1 MLSCLYD
8 KHSECPEE
16 SGLDNDVSRAGLLN
30 LGTSGIWGQIILCC
44 GGLSCALQN
53 VSQYLWPLPTKCQ

>member
-8 KHSECPEE
+8 KPSECPEE

-30 LGTSGIWGQIILCC
+30 LGTLGIWGQIILCC
-44 GGLSCALQN
+44 GGQSCIL
-53 VSQYLWPLPTKCQ
+53 

>member
-8 KHSECPEE
+8 KPSECPEE

-30 LGTSGIWGQIILCC
+30 LGLTGIL
-44 GGLSCALQN
+44 GLDNSL
-53 VSQYLWPLPTKCQ
+53 SQGL